1 MYTERS
7 QVHDFVECVDSGAI
21 SPLNAIE
28 TIAFNEQMS
37 DTEKVL
43 SIQDVL
49 TNKSSQREAAK
60 KQLTAIKTQA
70 QRDVEE
76 ADYYRVLAAQSRKM
90 QNRLAEIV
98 KCLDFMGDQTCDL
111 MAAIQYYKE
120 RDGAIAQNAPLGFL
134 EPAEQQAVLDENG
147 AIRVSLY
154 KVLLFIKIAQAIKG
168 GVLNLQHSYKYRSL
182 DDYLIP
188 ISYAEG

>member
-1 MYTERS
+1 
-7 QVHDFVECVDSGAI
+7 
-21 SPLNAIE
+21 
-28 TIAFNEQMS
+28 
-37 DTEKVL
+37 
-43 SIQDVL
+43 
-49 TNKSSQREAAK
+49 
-60 KQLTAIKTQA
+60 
-70 QRDVEE
+70 
-76 ADYYRVLAAQSRKM
+76 M

-154 KVLLFIKIAQAIKG
+154 KVLLFI
-168 GVLNLQHSYKYRSL
+168 
-182 DDYLIP
+182 
-188 ISYAEG
+188 

>member
-1 MYTERS
+1 
-7 QVHDFVECVDSGAI
+7 
-21 SPLNAIE
+21 
-28 TIAFNEQMS
+28 
-37 DTEKVL
+37 
-43 SIQDVL
+43 
-49 TNKSSQREAAK
+49 
-60 KQLTAIKTQA
+60 
-70 QRDVEE
+70 
-76 ADYYRVLAAQSRKM
+76 
-90 QNRLAEIV
+90 
-98 KCLDFMGDQTCDL
+98 MGDQTCDL

-188 ISYAEG
+188 KHSWLAHRDAHLQRADLTAIADFKTTLNTLRTRLDEQYHQTNRRINAGENSHVHFRKDGSFYVSTPKTEDQERDSLVRGCLKRLDT